1 MTTGKENQIE
11 GADKIEYP
19 TFKHRMKLILED
31 GTEFQGR
38 SFGAECEVRGEVV
51 FNTGMTG
58 YVETLTDPSYRGQ
71 ILVMTYPLQNNYGVP
86 EGPFESERVQVQG
99 LVVSRYTHRHSH
111 YAAVKSLGDWLR
123 EGGVPAIEGVDTRTL
138 TRHLRENGTI
148 PGWLLFDGSGLAKS
162 KLKAKGVEMNRAA
175 AEVSLRDI
183 VHYPGSAGAPSILVI
198 DTGVKSNIVRSLLRR
213 GASVVRV
220 PFMAQWEEFVP
231 EADGIVIGNGP
242 GDPRLLGP
250 LIEKVRRL
258 LASGKPLFGIFLG
271 HQLMALAAGA
281 RTYKL
286 KYGHRSQNQ
295 PVVDRRTGRAYITSQ
310 NHGYA
315 VRGGSIPKGWRSWFE
330 NINDRTNEGLR
341 HSRKPFFSVQFHPE
355 AAAGPHDTEFLFDR
369 FLDMVRGSAR

>member
-1 MTTGKENQIE
+1 MDN
-11 GADKIEYP
+11 
-19 TFKHRMKLILED
+19 
-31 GTEFQGR
+31 
-38 SFGAECEVRGEVV
+38 
-51 FNTGMTG
+51 
-58 YVETLTDPSYRGQ
+58 
-71 ILVMTYPLQNNYGVP
+71 
-86 EGPFESERVQVQG
+86 
-99 LVVSRYTHRHSH
+99 
-111 YAAVKSLGDWLR
+111 
-123 EGGVPAIEGVDTRTL
+123 RTL
-138 TRHLRENGTI
+138 NRHLRGNGTN
-148 PGWLLFDGSGLAKS
+148 PEWLLLDGGGLAKS
-162 KLKAKGVEMNRAA
+162 KLKAKSVEKSRAA
-175 AEVSLRDI
+175 AEVSHLDI
-183 VHYPGSAGAPSILVI
+183 VHYPGRAGAPRILVI

-258 LASGKPLFGIFLG
+258 LASGKPLFGICLG

-281 RTYKL
+281 RTYKP

-330 NINDRTNEGLR
+330 KINDRTNEGSVIQENHLFR
-341 HSRKPFFSVQFHPE
+341 SNSIPKRRPGPMTLEFSST
-355 AAAGPHDTEFLFDR
+355 D
-369 FLDMVRGSAR
+369 S